1 MNTLSNTPKQPSD
14 QASNTSKQENYKT
27 LLLTGATSG
36 IGEALCKQYLN
47 LGWKVIACGRNAEKL
62 ALLAVHSNVT
72 TIQLDLTDE
81 AQVIEKFSFLSTL
94 DLVILNAGSCE
105 YIDDA
110 QHFDG
115 QLFARVINTNLI
127 SVGYCLQTLLPKI
140 NAGGQLALVGSSA
153 SILPFSRAQAYG
165 ASKAGIAYLASS
177 LAIDLKK
184 HNIDVSLIRP
194 GFVKTPL
201 TDKNDFNMPMCI
213 SSEEASDFIVNG
225 LNKRQFDIHFPK
237 KFTLILKTIAFLPE
251 NIWHWFSARTLQK

>member
-1 MNTLSNTPKQPSD
+1 MSALNETSD
-14 QASNTSKQENYKT
+14 SKT

-36 IGEALCKQYLN
+36 IGEALCEQYAS
-47 LGWKVIACGRNAEKL
+47 LGWNVIACGRNSEKL
-62 ALLAVHSNVT
+62 GLLASHSKVT
-72 TIQLDLTDE
+72 TMQLDLTDE
-81 AQVIEKFSFLSTL
+81 LQVTDAFSSLPKL

-127 SVGYCLQTLLPKI
+127 SVGYCLQALLPNI
-140 NAGGQLALVGSSA
+140 VAGGQLALVGSSS